1 MNEARTEDTKVEFTP
16 LVNRLIARGD
26 EEAAAEIMRLR
37 SVIRVVA
44 QTIASTYPN
53 TAAAIL
59 KELEDQ
65 QIWKRSATS
74 S

>member
-1 MNEARTEDTKVEFTP
+1 MSNSTEDTKVEFTS

-37 SVIRVVA
+37 SVIGVVA
-44 QTIASTYPN
+44 KTIASTYPN

-65 QIWKRSATS
+65 QIWRRSATS